1 MAKVDQGMETSVDTK
16 SIRSITPSSDDGLI
30 SSLVYSALSTT
41 KEHLLHPANPE
52 WIEEAGV
59 LLVRQCL
66 DSAFDQK
73 TILQELIDLGF
84 KHDTIVDH
92 CIPLAA
98 TKLGESWVNDTLSFS
113 ETTVGS
119 ANLQKLLK
127 LITEVRQTSL
137 NSNNGKRF
145 LICVHESEQH
155 TLGALVL
162 GDMLRRQGHSL
173 KIKLDAKLSE
183 ICDLQNSNDYDA
195 IFFSCASFLS
205 TKETA
210 DCVKRIRQ
218 TFKYDLPIFLGGSN
232 IDQISEGINLKDF
245 DLVTN
250 SLNAVIEY
258 VEKQRKKEPL
268 GLLGTY

>member
-1 MAKVDQGMETSVDTK
+1 MAKVDQGLEASVSDK
-16 SIRSITPSSDDGLI
+16 NIRIAPGSDDGLI
-30 SSLVYSALSTT
+30 SSLVYSALNTS
-41 KEHLLHPANPE
+41 KQQLLRPANSE

-66 DSAFDQK
+66 DSTFDQK
-73 TILQELIDLGF
+73 TVLQELMELGF
-84 KHDTIVDH
+84 KHDTIVDY

-98 TKLGESWVNDTLSFS
+98 TKLGESWVNDTLSFA

-127 LITEVRQTSL
+127 LIAQGRQISL

-155 TLGALVL
+155 TLGALVM

-173 KIKLDAKLSE
+173 KIKLDAKFPE
-183 ICDLQNSNDYDA
+183 ICELQNSNDYDA
-195 IFFSCASFLS
+195 IFFSCASYLS
-205 TKETA
+205 VRETA
-210 DCVKRIRQ
+210 SCVNKIRQ
-218 TFKYDLPIFLGGSN
+218 TFRYNLPIFLGGSN
-232 IDQISEGINLKDF
+232 IEKISEGIDLKDF
-245 DLVTN
+245 DLVTS
-250 SLNAVIEY
+250 SLDAATEY

-268 GLLGTY
+268 GLLGAH

>member
-1 MAKVDQGMETSVDTK
+1 LAKVDQGLEASVSDK
-16 SIRSITPSSDDGLI
+16 NIGITPSSDDGLI
-30 SSLVYSALSTT
+30 SSLVYSALNTS
-41 KEHLLHPANPE
+41 KKHLLRPANPE
-52 WIEEAGV
+52 WIEEAGT

-66 DSAFDQK
+66 DSSFDQK
-73 TILQELIDLGF
+73 TVLQELMELGF
-84 KHDTIVDH
+84 KNDTIVDY

-113 ETTVGS
+113 ETTVAS

-127 LITEVRQTSL
+127 LIAEDRPISF
-137 NSNNGKRF
+137 NSSNGKRF

-155 TLGALVL
+155 TLGALVM

-173 KIKLDAKLSE
+173 KIKLDAKFSE

-205 TKETA
+205 AKETA
-210 DCVKRIRQ
+210 GCVKKIRQ
-218 TFKYDLPIFLGGSN
+218 TFRYNLPIFLGGSN
-232 IDQISEGINLKDF
+232 IEQISQGVNLKDF
-245 DLVTN
+245 DLVTS
-250 SLNAVIEY
+250 SLDAAIEY

-268 GLLGTY
+268 GLLGAY

>member
-1 MAKVDQGMETSVDTK
+1 MAEADQGLEASVSNK
-16 SIRSITPSSDDGLI
+16 NIRIKPSSDDGLI
-30 SSLVYSALSTT
+30 SSLVYSALNAS
-41 KEHLLHPANPE
+41 KEHLLRPANPE
-52 WIEEAGV
+52 WIEEAGI
-59 LLVRQCL
+59 LLVRECL
-66 DSAFDQK
+66 SGSFNQK
-73 TILQELIDLGF
+73 TVLQKLVEQGF
-84 KHDTIVDH
+84 KHDTIVDY

-113 ETTVGS
+113 EATVGS
-119 ANLQKLLK
+119 ANLQTLLK
-127 LITEVRQTSL
+127 LIAENREIGFES
-137 NSNNGKRF
+137 SNGKRF

-155 TLGALVL
+155 TLGALVM